1 MRARLL
7 LPGVRLGHEKGA
19 GGQRGIAAT
28 KDQVFIADW
37 RLVIGD
43 WGLTRRGGLI
53 AD

>member
-1 MRARLL
+1 MLDP
-7 LPGVRLGHEKGA
+7 LPRPVGSGRTHLVT
-19 GGQRGIAAT
+19 QRGTAAT